1 MAATAAVA
9 ALPTLSWLRAEDD
22 VHVATL
28 AGEFAGHVVS
38 TSADAPVHTAYGPQ
52 FGRIGDFMS
61 LAAAQAALVA
71 APAPQYGSGDRI
83 GRRDARGTTHPR
95 RRRRHGYPGH
105 ESGSRLRRNIAM
117 ATGIVT
123 WFNSDKGYGFI
134 APEDGSADVFAHFS
148 AIAGTG
154 RRDLEENQR
163 VEFETEQGP
172 KGLQAVNIRAL

>member
-1 MAATAAVA
+1 MAATQAVA
-9 ALPTLSWLRAEDD
+9 AHPTLSWLRADDD
-22 VHVATL
+22 VLVATL

-38 TSADAPVHTAYGPQ
+38 APADLPVHTAYGPLS
-52 FGRIGDFMS
+52 GRIGDFAS
-61 LAAAQAALVA
+61 LAAAQAALEA
-71 APAPQYGSGDRI
+71 APAPRT
-83 GRRDARGTTHPR
+83 RGASHPR
-95 RRRRHGYPGH
+95 RSRRGYPGH
-105 ESGSRLRRNIAM
+105 ERGSRQRRNIAM
-117 ATGIVT
+117 ATGIVS

-172 KGLQAVNIRAL
+172 KGMQAVNIRSI

>member
-1 MAATAAVA
+1 MAATATVA
-9 ALPTLSWLRAEDD
+9 AHPTLSWLRADAD

-38 TSADAPVHTAYGPQ
+38 TSPDAPVHTAFGPL
-52 FGRIGDFMS
+52 FGRIGDFAS
-61 LAAAQAALVA
+61 LAAAQAALEA
-71 APAPQYGSGDRI
+71 ASAPHPGSGDRI
-83 GRRDARGTTHPR
+83 GRRDARGATHPQ
-95 RRRRHGYPGH
+95 RRRRHGYTGH
-105 ESGSRLRRNIAM
+105 ERGSRQRRNIAM

-148 AIAGTG
+148 AIAGSG

-172 KGLQAVNIRAL
+172 KGMQAVNIRAI